1 MLKLYPPTLPTLQAT
16 GTTVKRTSER
26 VRLFYFRARQ
36 PSVLLSVVYAH
47 ESVFEGWEASL
58 PPQAQVLKAQ
68 ELMAANWEAWRRT
81 LGPRLPPPTVQCAPA
96 QEACECV

>member
-1 MLKLYPPTLPTLQAT
+1 M
-16 GTTVKRTSER
+16 KRTSER

-36 PSVLLSVVYAH
+36 PSVLLSGVYAH

-58 PPQAQVLKAQ
+58 PPPAQVLKAQ
-68 ELMAANWEAWRRT
+68 AQLMVAKWEVWKLILEPT
-81 LGPRLPPPTVQCAPA
+81 LQPPTVQCAPA